1 MSGHMICFKKS
12 TDLAYFGHNGGR
24 TSMSRKWK
32 VDFCESLGI
41 ILIIFEV
48 KPSIQKGVYHTSRQL
63 APRVIWVYRLF

>member
-1 MSGHMICFKKS
+1 MSGHICFKKS

-32 VDFCESLGI
+32 VDFFETLGI

-48 KPSIQKGVYHTSRQL
+48 KPIQKGVYHTGRQL